1 MNDLPLPFD
10 LTVDPLLS
18 PLIECAPVAE
28 KIRIA
33 ATASLRGLMRELG
46 LPVAPLVQWR
56 CEPVPVGIA
65 LRVRGRDLP
74 YPHDLFA
81 QAWNSWSASDPAWRE
96 WAALHVAQGGWER
109 ARDDAAVCEEI
120 SAFIARL
127 VSAIA
132 AWRPDRLFDSEV
144 AAAWLAKARIQGTS
158 ASSRS
163 LSETGYLARIL
174 HPILALGIAITDA
187 ATILPLL
194 TTTEVDPADI
204 TEELI
209 DRLRPGYISLLAHP
223 SYWHELVPGIV
234 LPRRADDPVLPGET
248 RMVFQRLRE
257 DLFFRLGLH
266 VPQIQLVAE
275 DSLPPRMLALRIH
288 HVTLVAWRGLA
299 PGELFAEASADFLKG
314 EMSLDAAPAQH
325 PVARVPGAVIA
336 AGAPANPLEARG
348 IPTWTPISY
357 AALCIEKQLRRR
369 AAALVSLDRTEADL
383 AALHVHFPDL
393 VLAALERVPL
403 PRMAQ
408 LTRLLAAEQT
418 SVRNSRTILE
428 SVATFDTI
436 VADGQSRIVLD
447 DRLVLHPRLAG
458 HASKDEID
466 DIVAFVRMGLKLQ
479 IEAQSRRSGTLL
491 RVLTLDQAVENSLL
505 ELFLGSGGEESV
517 LVAAPVRSQLAA
529 HISANWNLQAPPV
542 VITKT
547 TLRRTV
553 RALIGDELPEAA
565 VIAYDELPT
574 NCSIEPI
581 GSVSFVPASYPDHAS
596 SLGHVD
602 PSG

>member
-33 ATASLRGLMRELG
+33 ATTSLHGLMRELG
-46 LPVAPLVQWR
+46 LPVAPLVQCR
-56 CEPVPVGIA
+56 CEPVPGGIA
-65 LRVRGRDLP
+65 LRVRGRELP
-74 YPHDLFA
+74 YPHDFFA
-81 QAWNSWSASDPAWRE
+81 QAWNSWSATDPAWRE
-96 WAALHVAQGGWER
+96 WAASHVAHGGWEL

-127 VSAIA
+127 ASKIA

-158 ASSRS
+158 ASSGS

-174 HPILALGIAITDA
+174 HPILALGIAITDG

-194 TTTEVDPADI
+194 TTAEVHPADI

-223 SYWHELVPGIV
+223 SYWQELIPGIV
-234 LPRRADDPVLPGET
+234 LPRNADDPVLHGEAG
-248 RMVFQRLRE
+248 MVFQRLRD
-257 DLFFRLGLH
+257 DLFFKLGLH
-266 VPQIQLVAE
+266 VPPIQFVAE

-288 HVTLVAWRGLA
+288 HVTLEAWRGLA
-299 PGELFAEASADFLKG
+299 LGELFAEASADFLKG
-314 EMSLDAAPAQH
+314 ERSLDAAPAQH
-325 PVARVPGAVIA
+325 PVTRVPGAVIA
-336 AGAPANPLEARG
+336 AGAPANPLRG
-348 IPTWTPISY
+348 IRTWTPISY
-357 AALCIEKQLRRR
+357 AALCIEQQLRRR
-369 AAALVSLDRTEADL
+369 AAALVSVDRTEADL

-428 SVATFDTI
+428 SVAKFDTI
-436 VADGQSRIVLD
+436 VADQQSRIVLD
-447 DRLVLHPRLAG
+447 DRLVLHPRLTER
-458 HASKDEID
+458 ASKDEID

-479 IEAQSRRSGTLL
+479 IEAQSCRSGRPL
-491 RVLTLDQAVENSLL
+491 RVLTLDQAVENSLF
-505 ELFLGSGGEESV
+505 ELLLGSGGEESV

-542 VITKT
+542 VVTTT

-553 RALIGDELPEAA
+553 RALIEDELPEAA
-565 VIAYDELPT
+565 VIAYEELPA
-574 NCSIEPI
+574 NCSIQPI
-581 GSVSFVPASYPDHAS
+581 GSVSFVPAPA
-596 SLGHVD
+596 LGHTD